1 MHLDVIDLKKFYYR
15 TKLGHVTR
23 NLLQESV
30 QRIWRDCRSLQ
41 LAGFGF
47 VPPLLQPFLN
57 FSNTIFCLMPSQQ
70 GVMAWP
76 SGEKN
81 CTMLVEEVSWPLG
94 SNSVD
99 RLIVSHGLETC
110 DNPNELL
117 REIWRVLTPSG
128 RVIFIVPNR
137 SGLWARSDLTPF
149 GYGRPYS
156 LTQLEQQLRV
166 NRFET
171 LGFRGALYS
180 PPSHRSYFL
189 KTMRF
194 WESIGR
200 RLDSRVVAGALVV
213 EATKLIYAKH
223 KPSLKEA
230 VSGPL
235 EVIEE
240 FAKPKPKPKPI
251 SRDRS

>member
-15 TKLGHVTR
+15 TKLGLVTK

-30 QRIWRDCRSLQ
+30 QRIWKDCSYEQ

-47 VPPLLQPFLN
+47 VPPLMQPFLN
-57 FSNTIFCLMPSQQ
+57 FSSTIFCLMPSQQ

-76 SGEKN
+76 TGSKN
-81 CTMLVEEVSWPLG
+81 CTMLVEEVSWPLRSG
-94 SNSVD
+94 SVD

-110 DNPNELL
+110 DNPNDLL
-117 REIWRVLTPSG
+117 KEIWRVLRPSG

-137 SGLWARSDLTPF
+137 AGLWARSDLTPF

-156 LTQLEQQLRV
+156 MTQLEQQLRV

-171 LGFRGALYS
+171 LRFTGALYS

-194 WESIGR
+194 WERLGR
-200 RLDSRVVAGALVV
+200 RLDSRVIAGALVV
-213 EATKLIYAKH
+213 EATKLIYATQ
-223 KPSLKEA
+223 KPSLKKV
-230 VSGPL
+230 VSVPL

-240 FAKPKPKPKPI
+240 FTKPKPKPI
-251 SRDRS
+251 SRDKI